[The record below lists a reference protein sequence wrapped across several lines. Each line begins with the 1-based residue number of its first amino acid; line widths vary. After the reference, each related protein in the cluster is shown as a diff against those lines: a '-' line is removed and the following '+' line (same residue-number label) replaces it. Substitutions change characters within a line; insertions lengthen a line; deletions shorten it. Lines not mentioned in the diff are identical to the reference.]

1 MAEYAGLE
9 IRIGGNTTKLNNAL
23 KASTKSAAELQRNI
37 RQVTKAMQFD
47 PTDLR
52 NIETRIKLTG
62 DRMQSLQSKAK
73 LMATSMKQLGD
84 SVVSLNG
91 TPKTIRQIAA
101 ETDNLTLT
109 AKQAD
114 ERYANLTGSLAD
126 IYEAWNRL
134 TREEG
139 IDFAK
144 ELQIDPK
151 TARHI
156 MDASTSLVEMRSAIQ
171 GINKDRQAALDM
183 DGYGKDLITPEQLA
197 TLEKFKSI
205 NFHNMFKN
213 GL

>member
-62 DRMQSLQSKAK
+62 DRMESLQSKAK

-84 SVVSLNG
+84 SVVTLDG
-91 TPKTIRQIAA
+91 TPKTIRQIAS

-114 ERYANLTGSLAD
+114 ERYVNMTDSLAG
-126 IYEAWNRL
+126 IYDAWNKI

-139 IDFAK
+139 VDLARKLGIDS
-144 ELQIDPK
+144 K
-151 TARHI
+151 TARDHGFEHVARQ
-156 MDASTSLVEMRSAIQ
+156 DALNHPRHKQGARGGFGRTGVRPSTRHPRA
-171 GINKDRQAALDM
+171 DCDA
-183 DGYGKDLITPEQLA
+183 
-197 TLEKFKSI
+197 
-205 NFHNMFKN
+205 
-213 GL
+213 